1 MKILRPEISMPKNQ
15 VLFECNMQM
24 NEHDVKNYLE
34 QIYDVPVHH
43 VRLTLHKGEQRFH
56 ATAITDYGR
65 HPDYKLA
72 YVTLRNGETFEY
84 PPVVNEKG
92 DGEID
97 QTLKE
102 GEMLEKYYDYEKQQN
117 WKKKYGGPNWF
128 C

>member
-1 MKILRPEISMPKNQ
+1 MSHWCPTARAWAKLD
-15 VLFECNMQM
+15 F
-24 NEHDVKNYLE
+24 
-34 QIYDVPVHH
+34 
-43 VRLTLHKGEQRFH
+43 FF
-56 ATAITDYGR
+56 AAITDYGR